1 MSDVLF
7 WLLVICNTT
16 YDCKTTAH
24 SLLGGRYQIAS
35 HLISIPHQRLTEKK
49 PETMKATPEIYNG
62 NFLSPEWSV
71 S

>member
-1 MSDVLF
+1 MCFSGF
-7 WLLVICNTT
+7 WSYAIPHMTA
-16 YDCKTTAH
+16 KQPAH

-35 HLISIPHQRLTEKK
+35 HLISIRHQRLTEKK
-49 PETMKATPEIYNG
+49 TETMKATPEIYNG